1 MKIIVTGATGFI
13 GKALCK
19 ELINAGHE
27 IFAIIRPH
35 SSRKE
40 SLKQE
45 VNTWGKNPHKI
56 QLLEMEMEE
65 LEQLSKKIGQAD
77 LFYHLAWNGSAGTDR
92 EDFEMQYKNIEY
104 TAKAI
109 KTAKECGCKKI
120 IGAGSQA
127 EYGVVKEIAK
137 EEETNPHPFMMYG
150 AAKLAAYQ
158 MGQVLAKQ
166 LEIPFIWPRIYSVY
180 GVGENPGTL
189 VNYVIDTLKKG
200 DIPELSPC
208 ENMWNYIYITD
219 CVRVLRLLGE
229 KDVSEGIY
237 HIASDDTRILKE
249 FVEEIRDIV
258 APGSALH
265 FGAKQSNPK
274 RTFWLEPDT
283 EKIKKIDR
291 ESEKVSFFQGI
302 TKKIQGGKWFVGE
315 K

>member
-1 MKIIVTGATGFI
+1 M
-13 GKALCK
+13 
-19 ELINAGHE
+19 
-27 IFAIIRPH
+27 
-35 SSRKE
+35 
-40 SLKQE
+40 
-45 VNTWGKNPHKI
+45 
-56 QLLEMEMEE
+56 
-65 LEQLSKKIGQAD
+65 
-77 LFYHLAWNGSAGTDR
+77 
-92 EDFEMQYKNIEY
+92 
-104 TAKAI
+104 
-109 KTAKECGCKKI
+109 
-120 IGAGSQA
+120 
-127 EYGVVKEIAK
+127 
-137 EEETNPHPFMMYG
+137 
-150 AAKLAAYQ
+150 
-158 MGQVLAKQ
+158 
-166 LEIPFIWPRIYSVY
+166 
-180 GVGENPGTL
+180 
-189 VNYVIDTLKKG
+189 IDTLKKG

-249 FVEEIRDIV
+249 YVEEIRDIV

-291 ESEKVSFFQGI
+291 ESEEVSFFQGI